1 MIYQTRFS
9 GASEYFL
16 CMIRTFYNDPAH
28 LHQGFE
34 LLVNLSGEIRIT
46 VDEQPYLLRENDA
59 VLIFPN
65 QLHQITSDACRCIL
79 CIFPPDVVS
88 AYSVSHE
95 GDVPVCNQFIP
106 DPLRLELLRAVRQDS
121 PVEDIKGA
129 LYLMCGWFDRS
140 AKYRPRK
147 YKHSMLLHEIFLFVE
162 KNFRGDCSV
171 GALAHQVG
179 YSEDYLSRY
188 FMHAVGMS
196 YHSYVIQYRLGQ
208 ACHLLR
214 NTDEPILQCAM
225 DSGFTS
231 LRSFNRNFSLYIGMT
246 PTEYR
251 ENQTVFGRS

>member
-1 MIYQTRFS
+1 
-9 GASEYFL
+9 
-16 CMIRTFYNDPAH
+16 
-28 LHQGFE
+28 
-34 LLVNLSGEIRIT
+34 
-46 VDEQPYLLRENDA
+46 
-59 VLIFPN
+59 
-65 QLHQITSDACRCIL
+65 
-79 CIFPPDVVS
+79 
-88 AYSVSHE
+88 
-95 GDVPVCNQFIP
+95 
-106 DPLRLELLRAVRQDS
+106 
-121 PVEDIKGA
+121 
-129 LYLMCGWFDRS
+129 
-140 AKYRPRK
+140 
-147 YKHSMLLHEIFLFVE
+147 MLLHEIFLFVE

-208 ACHLLR
+208 ACYLLR

>member
-1 MIYQTRFS
+1 MIYVMQVLT
-9 GASEYFL
+9 GKEEYVIYFL
-16 CMIRTFYNDPAH
+16 KK
-28 LHQGFE
+28 GFLTDEDKAFSPDCE
-34 LLVNLSGEIRIT
+34 L
-46 VDEQPYLLRENDA
+46 
-59 VLIFPN
+59 
-65 QLHQITSDACRCIL
+65 
-79 CIFPPDVVS
+79 
-88 AYSVSHE
+88 
-95 GDVPVCNQFIP
+95 
-106 DPLRLELLRAVRQDS
+106 
-121 PVEDIKGA
+121 
-129 LYLMCGWFDRS
+129 
-140 AKYRPRK
+140 
-147 YKHSMLLHEIFLFVE
+147 E
-162 KNFRGDCSV
+162 KKFRGDCSV

-231 LRSFNRNFSLYIGMT
+231 LRSFNRNFSLYISMT